1 MIVAIAIN
9 AQAVNVADHSVPHN
23 RELMRAEESA
33 SLERYN
39 SVLGKSFA
47 FRPKD
52 AFQERR
58 A

>member
-1 MIVAIAIN
+1 MAIAIN